1 MTFRITTY
9 KAFSPDEVSG
19 LQAWW
24 DASTLTGLDGDPV
37 STLLDQSGNYSDM
50 AMETAANKPT
60 LRTNALNNRNVIEL
74 DGVTDYLQIQA
85 PFDIRATSN
94 SSYHNCEFSHSGD
107 YLAHLNGSTAPNIT
121 VWKRNGV
128 RFNKIADF
136 TVSTGTTYGLS
147 WSHDD
152 TYLAVGATTSPRIF
166 IYKRSGDT
174 FTKLFNP
181 VSLPNSIV
189 YSCDFSYDSTYL
201 AVGGAFSSPY
211 SAVFVYKRSGDVF
224 TALSFTSGT
233 TISCPVVK
241 FSPDANFLACGF
253 ASADTNKIRI
263 YQRSGDT
270 FTALT
275 APTTL
280 PTGEVYDISWLSETV
295 FAIVGVFASILIYE
309 FDGTTFQQQ
318 QSISFTSGTG
328 YAVSYSRNKN
338 FLAVATSQSSIN
350 YAAVYKISG
359 NTYTLQPNLKSPLP
373 ASGRGVSW
381 GFNDEFLSIAHQN
394 APNNTI
400 YRVSGDTF
408 TSLRRLD
415 LLRNVAGATII
426 MVMKHSTLG
435 TQTVPFTI
443 SIQGSTNYRAAI
455 FTTVANKY
463 QLANRIL
470 DGDSGQSITSV
481 TDKNSNWT
489 IYSGVLNLSTRTRTI
504 YLNGKIE
511 VSNSTMGGTG
521 STFSDTESST
531 IYMGRYSGAGYQM
544 AGQIAECLVFNR
556 VLTTTELEY
565 IHKYLS
571 VKWGI
576 TLAT

>member
-9 KAFSPDEVSG
+9 KAFSPSEVSG

-74 DGVTDYLQIQA
+74 DGVSDYLQIQA

-94 SSYHNCEFSHSGD
+94 TSYHNSEFSHSGE

-136 TVSTGTTYGLS
+136 TVSIGTTYGLS

-152 TYLAVGATTSPRIF
+152 SYLAIGTSTSPRIY

-174 FTKLFNP
+174 FTKLSNP
-181 VSLPNSIV
+181 ASIPSSTV
-189 YSCDFSYDSTYL
+189 YGCDFSSDSTYL
-201 AVGGAFSSPY
+201 AVGGAFVTPY
-211 SAVFVYKRSGDVF
+211 QSVFVYKRSGDVF

-233 TISCPVVK
+233 TYSCYVTR
-241 FSPDANFLACGF
+241 FSPDTNFLACGF
-253 ASADTNKIRI
+253 IAADATKLRI
-263 YQRSGDT
+263 YQRSGDV
-270 FTALT
+270 FTILT
-275 APTTL
+275 APATL
-280 PTGEVYDISWLSETV
+280 PSGEVYDISWLSETV
-295 FAIVGVFASILIYE
+295 FAVVGVFANILIYE
-309 FDGTTFQQQ
+309 FDGTKFELQ
-318 QSISFTSGTG
+318 QSISFTSGIG

-338 FLAVATSQSSIN
+338 FLAVATNNSTIN

-400 YRVSGDTF
+400 YKVSGDTF

-415 LLRNVAGATII
+415 LLRNAGGVTMFMVLKHTTLATN
-426 MVMKHSTLG
+426 
-435 TQTVPFTI
+435 TVPLTI
-443 SIQGSTNYRAAI
+443 SIQASTNYRAAF
-455 FTTVANKY
+455 FTTISNKY
-463 QLANRIL
+463 QFANRIL
-470 DGDSGQSITSV
+470 DADSGQSITTSGAK
-481 TDKNSNWT
+481 DSNWT
-489 IYSGVLNLSTRTRTI
+489 IICGTANLTTRNRRLYI
-504 YLNGKIE
+504 NGAID
-511 VSNSTMGGTG
+511 VQNSTMGGTG
-521 STFSDTESST
+521 STFSDTDSST
-531 IYMGRYSGAGYQM
+531 IYMGRYSAAGYQM
-544 AGQIAECLVFNR
+544 AGQIAETLVFNR
-556 VLTTTELEY
+556 QLTDTEIEY